1 MFVYVGHN
9 IQIFAKFI
17 ANILNA
23 MLPQVLDVQKF
34 INMWSMQLC
43 EVYITQVRSDSDM
56 LRPFQVCPIILC

>member
-9 IQIFAKFI
+9 IQIFATFI

-34 INMWSMQLC
+34 INM
-43 EVYITQVRSDSDM
+43 
-56 LRPFQVCPIILC
+56 